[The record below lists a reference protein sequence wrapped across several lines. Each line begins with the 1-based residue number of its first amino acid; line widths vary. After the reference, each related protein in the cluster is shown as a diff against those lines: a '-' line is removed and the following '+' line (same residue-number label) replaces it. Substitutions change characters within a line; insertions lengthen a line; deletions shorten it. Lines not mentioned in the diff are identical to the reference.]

1 MQSGKKRFNKLP
13 KNKFTQALKGVA
25 VYVLIA
31 LAALIFFANLSGG
44 SNVGNQVPLSQV
56 LNDVR
61 ENKVEKIDVEG
72 DKVIVDYKDSDK
84 IAEARKEPGE
94 SIYQTLKNAD
104 VDTKNVAIEVKDISW
119 QQNWLGLLGT
129 ILPIALMIG
138 FFFLIFRQAREG

>member
-1 MQSGKKRFNKLP
+1 MRINIKAKPS
-13 KNKFTQALKGVA
+13 A
-25 VYVLIA
+25 
-31 LAALIFFANLSGG
+31 
-44 SNVGNQVPLSQV
+44 
-56 LNDVR
+56 R

-138 FFFLIFRQAREG
+138 FFFLIFRFLPLKLYRF

>member
-94 SIYQTLKNAD
+94 SIYQTLK
-104 VDTKNVAIEVKDISW
+104 TLMLILKMW
-119 QQNWLGLLGT
+119 QLK
-129 ILPIALMIG
+129 
-138 FFFLIFRQAREG
+138 